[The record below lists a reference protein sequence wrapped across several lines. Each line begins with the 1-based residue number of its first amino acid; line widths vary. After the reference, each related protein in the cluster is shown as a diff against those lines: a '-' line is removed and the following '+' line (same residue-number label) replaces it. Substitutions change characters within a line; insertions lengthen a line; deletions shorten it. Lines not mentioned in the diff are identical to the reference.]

1 MPTAPSEN
9 PTGVLHHS
17 DSAVDTLAE
26 VPRYYG
32 RVLAATGDLEA
43 SACCAGDTAPP
54 HLRRLIALADRCSSV
69 SGTPAAPCC

>member
-1 MPTAPSEN
+1 MPTAASEN

-26 VPRYYG
+26 LRMHFG
-32 RVLAATGDLEA
+32 RALAATVDLEA

-54 HLRRLIALADRCSSV
+54 HLRRPIALADRCSSV
-69 SGTPAAPCC
+69 SGAPAAPCC